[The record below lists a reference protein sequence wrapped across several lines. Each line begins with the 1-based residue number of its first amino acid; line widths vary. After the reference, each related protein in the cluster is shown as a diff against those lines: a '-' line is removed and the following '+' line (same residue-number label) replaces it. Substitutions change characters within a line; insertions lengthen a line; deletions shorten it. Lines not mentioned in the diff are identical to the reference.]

1 MKLVVQYP
9 QLAFLCLD
17 KASHGRGSNPESGE
31 SWKCGSG
38 EDSDNDRIKIG
49 KLRFGPVELYEP
61 LSFITMDAKRF
72 VDIYSLS
79 FIFGARDERAFNE
92 MSSVLE
98 EKVAGL
104 DLDGKKYKFSPCTC
118 NGSGHIYLSG
128 DENRPALVS
137 IMEAGEKKELRVMGI
152 GDFGSKSKMF
162 DELDFSEDV
171 MLISAFANAYVNAC
185 YENLVRLKRLPEV
198 PKETLYLNL

>member
-1 MKLVVQYP
+1 MKLVVQYH

-17 KASHGRGSNPESGE
+17 KASHGKGSNPEPNE
-31 SWKCGSG
+31 SWKCDSRD
-38 EDSDNDRIKIG
+38 DSDGDRIKIG
-49 KLRFGPVELYEP
+49 KLRFGPVELYDP
-61 LSFITMDAKRF
+61 LNFTAMDAKRF
-72 VDIYSLS
+72 IDVYGLS

-98 EKVAGL
+98 ERVAEL

-118 NGSGHIYLSG
+118 NGSGHIYLLG
-128 DENRPALVS
+128 DENKSALVS
-137 IMEAGEKKELRVMGI
+137 IMEVGEKKELRVMDI
-152 GDFGSKSKMF
+152 GDFGSRSRMF

-171 MLISAFANAYVNAC
+171 VSISAFANTYVNAC